1 MKNLLLSPILTG
13 LTLLFAQNA
22 EADGVKPSVWVYP
35 DSTYG
40 PNLLYGTDTNGV
52 RINDFSECG
61 YQRGLVELPNVTN
74 LVEQSRWIYLTPIA
88 GGGDDG
94 LAINAALNAL
104 GAISNNANGF
114 RGVVFLGP
122 GTYHI
127 SSTNAIV
134 MRNDGVV
141 LKGSGSS
148 SSTGTVLYAETLTP
162 YNLITVQGDFSS
174 RVGDSNNFFYT
185 NVSAVMVEPVVP
197 AGTRT
202 FRVSGTAG
210 FHVGDHV
217 QVARPVLW
225 DWVHALD
232 MDQLYNTWLGIGADS
247 GIYERVIQRI
257 EGNWLTVDTPL
268 PQTFWLQYMNGIV
281 QPFAWDGNGRVQN
294 CGVEDLSVWSNYHDD
309 PLAGE
314 QLDMDHAL
322 SAVTFSAV
330 ENGWAR
336 NVVAHNF
343 GSDTFHVMN
352 ECKCVTIAECQNLT
366 PVGFLQPPSGVII
379 PCRYSFHLES
389 QSQYVL
395 VRDCY
400 ANDARHDYVLSDRV
414 PGPNAFVRC
423 ATDNAHAES
432 GPHERWSTGALFDD
446 VSSNGNEIQASNLG
460 NGGTSGSG
468 SSAHG
473 WAGAYMVFWNCFVD
487 YGDIFNRNRFRVR
500 NPPTA
505 LNWLIGSNGHT
516 ERSKFGCGFWDPDG
530 PCWSVGADPDGTYD
544 QSGADAPPVQLHSLY
559 YAQLQ
564 QRLLYPGSQFR
575 EYRLGDIDQFSFTPG
590 VDDRIPVD
598 TNWMAQVQQ
607 SYNQGTVPGPT
618 VTNLFDS
625 AGPNQATAFTF
636 YVPSYSNEQVVA
648 ASLTL
653 SLHFSAIG
661 TTFGHELLIGM
672 TTNGYGIDSLGWTN
686 VSTSGTYARTIPID
700 PALVN
705 AGELNL
711 ALSPNC
717 GVDFAVLNLQVAP
730 MILTVPEYPS
740 YSYNTFVQAGS
751 NADQNLSGSTE
762 LLVKVDPTPDF
773 QRRTF
778 LTWYVIETS
787 GTLVDA
793 RVQLYCKEA
802 DEAGNE
808 QSAAVVPDNSSWN
821 TFSVTWNTQPAT
833 SPPFAY
839 WVPQPG
845 QFSQFDVTPQVAA
858 ALAGATKEISF
869 CIDSAADW
877 GSQGGVA
884 YASSQ
889 DPDSTHHPQLILRF
903 SNSNSPPVIIGPAN
917 QLMGFNQLLTLPVTV
932 GDAET
937 SASSLTLT
945 ASSSVPSEVSVTN
958 ISGAGSNRTVSL
970 HSRLGPGR
978 HQKAIPGKSVITLQV
993 NDGSLSA
1000 STSFVVSV
1008 DDQHTSPVISQ
1019 IADQAMAENAVLYVP
1034 FAVSDEYNVPNNL
1047 SITFSNSNSQLFPSG
1062 ASQLLPPPD
1071 STGNRTLVFT
1081 PASNLWG
1088 SNTITIHVDNGF
1100 YSTDQ
1105 TFSLLVIHV
1114 NQPPTYARI
1123 ISPNSG
1129 DNFLPGA
1136 SVPIT
1141 AQAFDPDSNL
1151 DHIQF
1156 FSQAVTSGQLPQLM
1170 GTSSNAPFSVTWT
1183 NAALGVYTLYAIA
1196 YDTTGLS
1203 ATSPPVSLSISVPL
1217 VPQPQL
1223 FIAPATNNLAVGWS
1237 TSLSSNILQSTT
1249 NLAPPVIWTPVTVAP
1264 LEDDSDSTWVY
1275 FFSPTEP
1282 RRFFRLSK

>member
-22 EADGVKPSVWVYP
+22 EAEGVKPSVWVYP

-61 YQRGLVELPNVTN
+61 YKRGQVELPNVTN
-74 LVEQSRWIYLTPIA
+74 LVEQSRWIYLNPA
-88 GGGDDG
+88 GGGVDDG
-94 LAINAALNAL
+94 PTINAALTLL
-104 GAISNNANGF
+104 GILPANTNGF
-114 RGVVFLGP
+114 RGVVFLAP
-122 GTYHI
+122 GAYTVT
-127 SSTNAIV
+127 STSAI
-134 MRNDGVV
+134 RITNSGVI
-141 LKGSGSS
+141 LKGAGP
-148 SSTGTVLYAETLTP
+148 STMLYAPTSSPPFTL
-162 YNLITVQGDFSS
+162 IQVEGSGDRFI
-174 RVGDSNNFFYT
+174 DP
-185 NVSAVMVEPVVP
+185 NVEAWLMELLVP

-202 FRVSGTAG
+202 FRVDATTG
-210 FHVGDHV
+210 FSVGDS
-217 QVARPVLW
+217 VAIHHHNSASWL
-225 DWVHALD
+225 HAND
-232 MDQLYNTWLGIGADS
+232 MDKLGQPWQAGDYDTD
-247 GIYERVIQRI
+247 YERIITRL
-257 EGNWLTVDTPL
+257 EGNWMTVDTPI
-268 PQTFWLQYMNGIV
+268 PQTFESRFSYGHLAHVSGPN
-281 QPFAWDGNGRVQN
+281 RVQN
-294 CGVEDLSVWSNYHDD
+294 CGVEDLYCSAPLGTDD
-309 PLAGE
+309 EGNPN
-314 QLDMDHAL
+314 
-322 SAVTFSAV
+322 SAVRFLKASDCWVRGVVAQGVFSSAV
-330 ENGWAR
+330 SVGG
-336 NVVAHNF
+336 F
-343 GSDTFHVMN
+343 SKF
-352 ECKCVTIAECQNLT
+352 VTGAECENLT
-366 PVGFLQPPSGVII
+366 SISNNFHF
-379 PCRYSFHLES
+379 RYSFYLEKS
-389 QSQYVL
+389 DEPQYVL
-395 VRDCY
+395 MRDCY
-400 ANDARHDYVLSDRV
+400 SDSSRHSFVLGSVV

-423 ATDNAHAES
+423 DASNSNDES
-432 GPHERWSTGALFDD
+432 GPHERWSTGTLLDEVRELGGQLIS
-446 VSSNGNEIQASNLG
+446 VSGHEIGVENRGNS
-460 NGGTSGSG
+460 GGG
-468 SSAHG
+468 SSYQG
-473 WAGAYMVFWNCFVD
+473 WTAGYTAVWNCYAED
-487 YGDIFNRNRFRVR
+487 GFRVR

-505 LNWLIGSNGHT
+505 RNWLIGSNG
-516 ERSKFGCGFWDPDG
+516 ELKSSRRGCWYSFIPLWPDG
-530 PCWSVGADPDGTYD
+530 DGWAVGADPDGTYD
-544 QSGADAPPVQLHSLY
+544 QSGSGAPPVQLHSLY

-564 QRLLYPGSQFR
+564 QGLLYPGCQFR
-575 EYRLGDIDQFSFTPG
+575 EYRPGDINQFYFSPG
-590 VDDRIPVD
+590 VDYQIPVD

-778 LTWYVIETS
+778 LTWHVIETS

-884 YASSQ
+884 YASSR
-889 DPDSTHHPQLILRF
+889 DPESTHHPQLILRF
-903 SNSNSPPVIIGPAN
+903 SNSPPVIIGPAN

-978 HQKAIPGKSVITLQV
+978 HQRAIPGKSVITLQV

-1019 IADQAMAENAVLYVP
+1019 IADRAVAENAVLCVP

-1105 TFSLLVIHV
+1105 TFSLLVTHV
-1114 NQPPTYARI
+1114 EQPPSYAQI
-1123 ISPNSG
+1123 TSPNSG
-1129 DNFLPGA
+1129 DNFLPG
-1136 SVPIT
+1136 SSIPIT
-1141 AQAFDPDSNL
+1141 AQAYDPDSNL

-1203 ATSPPVSLSISVPL
+1203 ATSPPVSLSRSEERR
-1217 VPQPQL
+1217 
-1223 FIAPATNNLAVGWS
+1223 VG
-1237 TSLSSNILQSTT
+1237 
-1249 NLAPPVIWTPVTVAP
+1249 
-1264 LEDDSDSTWVY
+1264 
-1275 FFSPTEP
+1275 
-1282 RRFFRLSK
+1282 